1 MRLGIIA
8 FLIGFV
14 LIGVK
19 SVGWLQKKGVFINRW
34 IFGFSAFLIVLI
46 PSVLFPAMPSMMSN
60 ILYLC
65 SGLFAIMFFETGR
78 RMIEKGEI
86 KGMVR
91 ADQFPKKGK
100 S

>member
-1 MRLGIIA
+1 MRLGIILV
-8 FLIGFV
+8 LIVFV
-14 LIGVK
+14 LTGVK
-19 SVGWLQKKGVFINRW
+19 SVGWLQKKGIFINRW

-46 PSVLFPAMPSMMSN
+46 PSVIFPTIPASVSST
-60 ILYLC
+60 LYLL

-100 S
+100 

>member
-1 MRLGIIA
+1 MRLGIIL

-19 SVGWLQKKGVFINRW
+19 SVGWLQEKGIFINRW
-34 IFGFSAFLIVLI
+34 IFGFAAFLIVLI
-46 PSVLFPAMPSMMSN
+46 PSVIFPAIPTTVSYG
-60 ILYLC
+60 LYVF

-78 RMIEKGEI
+78 RMIEKGEF

-91 ADQFPKKGK
+91 ADQFPKQKK
-100 S
+100 H